1 MTSQQICDLSITEI
15 SHFDI
20 NKLQQIY
27 YFKEPEAILQF
38 LKKYPFI
45 VPILLTAPEKINQYF
60 PGDLL
65 GLEVHIDPGA
75 TENDEEL
82 FIIIF
87 TQIECH
93 QAVEKLWELDEYW
106 SLYICREAQH
116 KLEIH
121 LG

>member
-1 MTSQQICDLSITEI
+1 MTNQQICDFIITEI
-15 SHFDI
+15 SLFDI
-20 NKLQQIY
+20 HKLQQIY
-27 YFKEPEAILQF
+27 YFKKPEAILQF

-45 VPILLTAPEKINQYF
+45 VPILLTAPEKIHQYF

-75 TENDEEL
+75 TEHDEEL

-87 TQIECH
+87 TQIECNE
-93 QAVEKLWELDEYW
+93 AVEKLWELDEYW
-106 SLYICREAQH
+106 SLHICRKAQH

>member
-1 MTSQQICDLSITEI
+1 MTNQQICDLSITEI

-27 YFKEPEAILQF
+27 YFKETEAVLQF
-38 LKKYPFI
+38 LNKYSFI
-45 VPILLTAPEKINQYF
+45 VPILLTAPEKIYEYF
-60 PGDLL
+60 PDDLL
-65 GLEVHIDPGA
+65 GLEVYIDPGA
-75 TENDEEL
+75 TDNDEEL

-87 TQIECH
+87 TTIECH
-93 QAVEKLWELDEYW
+93 EAVEKLWELDEYW
-106 SLYICREAQH
+106 SLHICREAQH